1 MHAEISRIVRSKRKT
16 FGLEITPEA
25 DLIVR
30 VPMRASD
37 KDIQKTVDKKIKWI
51 LAKQKLVRER
61 CDKKQP
67 RAFAEGEYFF
77 YLGNQCKLYIMDNAS
92 TPLYFDSGSFILSAR
107 HAHKARDV
115 FTKWYRKQA
124 YDKFCQRAS
133 FFSAVSGLRYR
144 KISISNAKRRW
155 GSCSG
160 KDNLNFNWRL
170 IMAPLDIIDY
180 VVVHELCHIEEKNH
194 SKRFW
199 DKVRNMMP
207 DYKERRAWLKEKGH
221 SLCLQD

>member
-1 MHAEISRIVRSKRKT
+1 MEEIKIRSIIRSKRKT

-51 LAKQKLVRER
+51 LAKQKVVRER

-67 RAFAEGEYFF
+67 KTFSEGEYFF

-92 TPLYFDSGSFILSAR
+92 IPLHFDSGSFILSAR
-107 HAHKARDV
+107 HARNARDV
-115 FTKWYRKQA
+115 FTKWYMRQA
-124 YDKFCQRAS
+124 YDKFCQRTS

-144 KISISNAKRRW
+144 KISISNAKKRW

-180 VVVHELCHIEEKNH
+180 VVVHELAHIEEKNH
-194 SKRFW
+194 SLNFW
-199 DKVRNMMP
+199 RKVENIIP
-207 DYKERRAWLKEKGH
+207 DYRIKRKWLKENGH
-221 SLCLQD
+221 LLLI